1 MAIKESGPIF
11 LAPTLEKAIDILKNS
26 EVFNKFQNQI
36 NPDDQVTS
44 ELVSSLMNVSE
55 NVSLNQYP
63 LSITMTYPLILLLLL
78 LILDRHQIN
87 QPTVVQ
93 DDCHMMYHHIRIVF
107 HII

>member
-1 MAIKESGPIF
+1 MAIKESGPTF

-44 ELVSSLMNVSE
+44 ELVSSLMNVSV

-63 LSITMTYPLILLLLL
+63 LSIIMTYPLILLLLFL
-78 LILDRHQIN
+78 FFSTDIK
-87 QPTVVQ
+87 
-93 DDCHMMYHHIRIVF
+93 
-107 HII
+107 

>member
-1 MAIKESGPIF
+1 MAIKESGPTF

-55 NVSLNQYP
+55 NVPLNQYP
-63 LSITMTYPLILLLLL
+63 LSIIMTYPLILLLLFL
-78 LILDRHQIN
+78 FFSTDIK
-87 QPTVVQ
+87 
-93 DDCHMMYHHIRIVF
+93 
-107 HII
+107 

>member
-1 MAIKESGPIF
+1 MAIKESGPTF

-44 ELVSSLMNVSE
+44 ELVSSLMNVSV

-63 LSITMTYPLILLLLL
+63 LSIIMTYPLILLL